1 MRRFLLRRLALLLP
15 VLLGVVTSVFFLIHL
30 IPGDPVD
37 LMLGESASSVD
48 RAALRASLRLDQP
61 LLSQYGHFLVGVSGG
76 DWGISIQ
83 SRRPVLTLIAER
95 YPATLQ
101 LAAAAMLIAFLLAFP
116 LGLIAAQRPRTPA
129 DYGALLFALI
139 GVSFPSFWMGPLL
152 IWLFS
157 LKLGW
162 LPVSGRGGLSHLI
175 LPALTLGTA
184 MSALLTRMIRASLLE
199 VIRKEYVVVAYAKG
213 LSTAGVVLRH
223 ALPNA
228 LNPVLTVAGLQFGA
242 LLAGSVIIE
251 TIFAW
256 PGVGRLTLQ
265 AIQMRD
271 YPLVQGCILVI
282 ALTYLLVSVVIDLL
296 YGLIDPRVRYE
307 R

>member
-1 MRRFLLRRLALLLP
+1 MLRRLALLLP
-15 VLLGVVTSVFFLIHL
+15 VLLGVITLVFFLIHL

-37 LMLGESASSVD
+37 LMLGESASSAD
-48 RAALRASLRLDQP
+48 RAALRADLRLDHP
-61 LLSQYGHFLVGVSGG
+61 LPFQYTHFLLGVARG
-76 DWGISIQ
+76 DWGTSIQ
-83 SRRPVLTLIAER
+83 TRRPVLAMIGER

-101 LAAAAMLIAFLLAFP
+101 LAAAAMLFAFLLALP
-116 LGLIAAQRPRTPA
+116 LGLIAAQRPRTTA

-213 LSTAGVVLRH
+213 LSTRGVVLRH

-228 LNPVLTVAGLQFGA
+228 LTPVLTVAGLQFGA

-251 TIFAW
+251 TIFSW

-271 YPLVQGCILVI
+271 YPLVQGCILII
-282 ALTYLLVSVVIDLL
+282 ALTYLLVSLMIDLL

-307 R
+307 G